1 MPWLKLDDK
10 FADSPKV
17 DGLSDAAARLWI
29 MAACWCRKPENVR
42 YEGFVP
48 EAALATIT
56 RRRWPTEHVRELV
69 RELVD
74 ATLGGTHRHGLWETC
89 DGGWKFHDWEQF
101 QPIDHGSV
109 TDLARKAGLA
119 SAEARRKRD
128 GTAVPKRARNRVTT
142 EHVRNTFETR
152 SVGVRSDE
160 FQKTPQISIQN
171 DRTCSVEFTHKI
183 SEENRTPTERVRSVA
198 TERTEPPIPIP
209 SPDQKQSL
217 KSYGQGKDL
226 LESALARDKSA
237 PRQRDATDEPN
248 GGETETAPP
257 EPPVSTR
264 SAVHREP
271 AQREPPK
278 PIGISE
284 SQTVALPSRSTR
296 VRTELADLPIGE
308 LAKRWRDNPTWVAE
322 SSPQTR
328 PELTEVALA
337 WDTAVGLRPTPLGHP
352 GRDTSTK
359 ALLELYADGVT
370 REAIL
375 RACEQAGRTGWI
387 CGREP
392 DYRGQVRKR
401 RIAVLSVGVLRDLLD
416 AAPSAEVTGVS
427 PAVAAMLAERKRAV

>member
-74 ATLGGTHRHGLWETC
+74 ATLGGTHKHGLWETC

-128 GTAVPKRARNRVTT
+128 GTAVPKHARNRVTT
-142 EHVRNTFETR
+142 EHVRNPFGTR

-160 FQKTPQISIQN
+160 FQKTPQIIIQN
-171 DRTCSVEFTHKI
+171 DRTRSVEITHEI
-183 SEENRTPTERVRSVA
+183 SEENRTPTEHVRSVA

-209 SPDQKQSL
+209 NQKQSL

-226 LESALARDKSA
+226 SESARPACDMSA
-237 PRQRDATDEPN
+237 PRQRDATELRSD
-248 GGETETAPP
+248 P
-257 EPPVSTR
+257 EQEKPSQTR
-264 SAVHREP
+264 LPDTQARVQTKP
-271 AQREPPK
+271 AQREPREPK
-278 PIGISE
+278 VASE
-284 SQTVALPSRSTR
+284 VKPVALPSRSTR
-296 VRTELADLPIGE
+296 VRTELSELPIGE
-308 LAKRWRDNPTWVAE
+308 LAKRWRENPTWVAE
-322 SSPQTR
+322 SNPQSR

-370 REAIL
+370 KEAIL

-387 CGREP
+387 CGREQ